1 MTLLDNLN
9 DEFLFNKMPVKLQI
23 IFYKTETCCYVFLS
37 NISACKIFTV
47 YAPAYLVY

>member
-23 IFYKTETCCYVFLS
+23 IFYKTETCYYVFYQ
-37 NISACKIFTV
+37 T
-47 YAPAYLVY
+47 LVLVKYSLCMRPLI